1 MCVHVCVCVLAC
13 VCLCVCEGDDMHV
26 TKSMVP
32 MQETKAELQQIKE
45 RYNETCQ
52 QLANTTRNLTDT
64 VTIFLYLWV
73 QCSLKTEYS
82 MDKCM
87 SDLFEIS
94 VTDVNNM

>member
-1 MCVHVCVCVLAC
+1 
-13 VCLCVCEGDDMHV
+13 MHV

-45 RYNETCQ
+45 RYNETCH

-64 VTIFLYLWV
+64 VTVFLYIWV
-73 QCSLKTEYS
+73 QCSLKTECL
-82 MDKCM
+82 MEKCL